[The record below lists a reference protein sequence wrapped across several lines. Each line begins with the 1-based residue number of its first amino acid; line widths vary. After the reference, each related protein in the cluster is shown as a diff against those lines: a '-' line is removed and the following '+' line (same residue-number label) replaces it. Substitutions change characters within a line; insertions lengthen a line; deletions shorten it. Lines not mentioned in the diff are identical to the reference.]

1 MFYVIYL
8 KFLLCN
14 INSSQLNIEY
24 SIEYFVGQF
33 VYIVYIEAC

>member
-8 KFLLCN
+8 KFLLCG
-14 INSSQLNIEY
+14 